1 MKGSRRSFMLA
12 GLGSYLLLTG
22 TAQAVLV
29 TEYNFGIAPGAFTRN
44 ATVDG
49 SIVTSATA
57 IVATRASGVVNNG
70 AAATD
75 GFNTNAAN
83 ATLSGLNHWGME
95 LDANGNNVG
104 RLDFTI
110 TTGANGATVDEL
122 RFFGANNGGNRA
134 EFSLFRSDDLVTPLF
149 TGTTFGGASQTR
161 APFVDLTIA
170 PNTQQ
175 SFRIVYTEPN
185 NSASRFDDIQLFGY
199 DPTVGKPL
207 PAAGTLLLA
216 DYQMNKITNGT
227 GVVAPSGGAIFGSE
241 IIAIHSTTAA
251 TASITSQLA
260 TGFTAPGGS
269 GSNVGRVSFG
279 DGVQVG
285 FFEFSVINTENLS
298 LELETLQFLL
308 ANAQGNTVP
317 FSVFSSED
325 GFATSLLSGNSNGA
339 AFVNVNLAALGE
351 LTPDEKITF
360 RIQGTEPNNN
370 ELRFDDFRVFG
381 SFIFS
386 QANAAIPEP
395 ASLALLGLGSA
406 AMMLRR
412 RRTAQA

>member
-1 MKGSRRSFMLA
+1 MQRRQRSMLLA

-22 TAQAVLV
+22 AAQAVLV

-44 ATVDG
+44 ASVDG
-49 SIVTSATA
+49 SIITSATA
-57 IVATRASGVVNNG
+57 ITATRASGVVNNG

-75 GFNTNAAN
+75 GFNTNASN
-83 ATLSGLNHWGME
+83 ATISGLNHWGME

-104 RLDFTI
+104 RLDFTV
-110 TTGANGATVDEL
+110 TAGANGATVDEL

-134 EFSLFRSDDLVTPLF
+134 VFSLFRTDDLVNPLF
-149 TGTTFGGASQTR
+149 TGTTFGGVSQAR

-175 SFRIVYTEPN
+175 SFRILYTEPN

-207 PAAGTLLLA
+207 PAAGTQLLA

-227 GVVAPSGGAIFGSE
+227 GIVAPSGGAIFGSE
-241 IIAIHSTTAA
+241 LIAVHSTTGVA
-251 TASITSQLA
+251 ASITSQPA

-285 FFEFSVINTENLS
+285 FFEFSLINTENLS

-317 FSVFSSED
+317 FSVFTSED
-325 GFATSLLSGNSNGA
+325 NFAVSLLSGNSNGA
-339 AFVNVNLAALGE
+339 AFVNVNLDVLGE
-351 LTPDEKITF
+351 LAPDEKITF

-381 SFIFS
+381 SFVF
-386 QANAAIPEP
+386 AAASAVPEP
-395 ASLALLGLGSA
+395 TSLALLALGGA
-406 AMMLRR
+406 AMMRR
-412 RRTAQA
+412 RRPC